1 MQETKFIKKHSDT
14 WGKLESLS
22 SIINKK
28 GIKSLSSNQI
38 KDFLN
43 IFRQCSHHLAYA
55 RTHYPNSNVINYLNN
70 LISKGHSHVYAVK
83 KSSFR
88 DFKDYIL
95 SGFPEL
101 LKKNRIYLLE
111 SFGFFTLGIII
122 SFLFVLYKP
131 EQAYLFLPGDL
142 VDSIKANRLGGGEW
156 NYPLMSSYIMINNI
170 TVALRAFVLGITL
183 GLGTIY
189 VLFFNGTMMGA
200 LTALVYL
207 YADPIKYWSLILPHG
222 IIELSAI
229 FISGTAGL
237 IIAKSILLPGKYSR
251 KHALIAGCKQAVSL
265 IVGVIFMLIIAGII
279 EGFFTPLD
287 INNYLK
293 LLFAAVTVLILGI
306 YCSTPYLIKQN

>member
-1 MQETKFIKKHSDT
+1 MQESKFIKKYSAT
-14 WGKLESLS
+14 WEKLESLS

-28 GIKSLSSNQI
+28 GVKSLSSKQV

-43 IFRQCSHHLAYA
+43 IFKQCSHHLAYT
-55 RTHYPNSNVINYLNN
+55 RTHYPNSNIVSYLNN
-70 LISKGHSHVYAVK
+70 LVSKGHSHVYTVK

-88 DFKDYIL
+88 NFKNYIF

-101 LKKNRIYLLE
+101 LKKNRIYLLG
-111 SFGFFTLGIII
+111 SLGFFTLGIII

-142 VDSIKANRLGGGEW
+142 VESIKANKLGGGEW

-189 VLFFNGTMMGA
+189 VLFFNGTMLGA

-229 FISGTAGL
+229 FISGAAGL

-251 KHALIAGCKQAVSL
+251 KHALIAASKQAVSL
-265 IVGVIFMLIIAGII
+265 VIGVVFMLIIAGII

-287 INNYLK
+287 ISNHLK
-293 LLFAAVTVLILGI
+293 LLFAAITAIILSI
-306 YCSTPYLIKQN
+306 YCSIPYFNKQD